1 MSNEWVDLAA
11 SATDDDLRER
21 ILTGFKDGKP
31 FTPYVP
37 TLPLPAP
44 LDTVLDFGCGLGR
57 NFPYLKSV
65 AREVVGFDL
74 PEMIDRCR
82 RVSPFAAGMTSI
94 SSSTTPRLHD
104 QSRTPDFLL
113 SSDWEVVR
121 TIRFD
126 LVFASLVLQHI
137 PKDWCAKALDDFAM
151 IAPAVYLLARGAGDF
166 GFSAIDLAVQ
176 SGRFEFSECRVV
188 EHDPQ
193 THQLRVAG
201 TVPLA
206 EARGATDPRHFEVLL
221 HSRVHRR

>member
-1 MSNEWVDLAA
+1 MSNEWVDLAE

-21 ILTGFKDGKP
+21 ILTGFKAGKP

-37 TLPLPAP
+37 TIELPTP
-44 LDTVLDFGCGLGR
+44 LDNVLDFGCGLGR

-82 RVSPFAAGMTSI
+82 QASAVKIEM
-94 SSSTTPRLHD
+94 
-104 QSRTPDFLL
+104 L
-113 SSDWEVVR
+113 SSHWELVR

-137 PKDWCAKALDDFAM
+137 PEGWCRKALDDFAVM
-151 IAPAVYLLARGAGDF
+151 APAVYLLARGAGDF

-188 EHDPQ
+188 EHDPA
-193 THQLRVAG
+193 TNQLRVTG
-201 TVPLA
+201 TVPLD
-206 EARGATDPRHFEVLL
+206 EARGAHDPRHFEVLL